1 MRYYQTDKQRSQPQ
15 NKGTNNQQNGG
26 KVKAEP
32 AAGQQTNEWQQNLM
46 NVREE
51 MIQWAQQHGITL
63 SQEITNLWEQSMMKG
78 DQAAYDNFMQA
89 WNAYKNN
96 PSQTN
101 TNEGT
106 GQQMENPEPWKVAII
121 NQIQGQTVI
130 AIMLGLNISN
140 ELNNV
145 MNNLVKTDLTTI
157 ESTLKLLMEKWNQI
171 NSEINKRSQTVNINR
186 RR

>member
-1 MRYYQTDKQRSQPQ
+1 MRYYQTDNQRSQPQ
-15 NKGTNNQQNGG
+15 NKGTNNQPNGA
-26 KVKAEP
+26 KPKAEP
-32 AAGQQTNEWQQNLM
+32 AAGQQTNEWQQKLM
-46 NVREE
+46 NAREE

-89 WNAYKNN
+89 WNVYKNN
-96 PSQTN
+96 PSPTN
-101 TNEGT
+101 TYGGT

-130 AIMLGLNISN
+130 ANTLKLNIGN
-140 ELNNV
+140 ELNNL
-145 MNNLVKTDLTTI
+145 MNNLVNSDLSAI